1 MTEFEQQICELYDA
15 NPSRQQITNLA
26 KMYQVPEDHIKEVL
40 QNNGRVIHLAKRG
53 PKPRAVI
60 LNKNEKPVNDEEHHV
75 VKDLPMPE
83 YVKEI
88 LMDKMDELESDIKD
102 IEANLEEYKKKYKTL
117 ADYIKK

>member
-1 MTEFEQQICELYDA
+1 M
-15 NPSRQQITNLA
+15 
-26 KMYQVPEDHIKEVL
+26 
-40 QNNGRVIHLAKRG
+40 AKRG

-60 LNKNEKPVNDEEHHV
+60 LNKNEKPVNDEEHPV

-102 IEANLEEYKKKYKTL
+102 IESNLEEYKKRYKTL

>member
-15 NPSRQQITNLA
+15 NPSRRLITNLV

-40 QNNGRVIHLAKRG
+40 QGYGRVIPLAKKG

-60 LNKNEKPVNDEEHHV
+60 LNKNEKPVNDEEHPV

-88 LMDKMDELESDIKD
+88 LMDKMDELEETIKD
-102 IEANLEEYKKKYKTL
+102 IEGNLEEYKKKYKTL